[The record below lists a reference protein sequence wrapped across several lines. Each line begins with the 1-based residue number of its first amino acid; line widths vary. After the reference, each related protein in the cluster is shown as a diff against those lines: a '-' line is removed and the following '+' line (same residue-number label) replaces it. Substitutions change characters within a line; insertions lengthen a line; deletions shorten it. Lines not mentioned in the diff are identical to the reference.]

1 MHMADALVAPGVAGV
16 LVLFRMQPVFI
27 MIGKFAGGFFRLC
40 FQKSVMK
47 NN

>member
-1 MHMADALVAPGVAGV
+1 MHMADALGGPGGGGV

-40 FQKSVMK
+40 FQKPVMK

>member
-27 MIGKFAGGFFRLC
+27 MIRKFAGGFFRLC
-40 FQKSVMK
+40 FQKPVMK